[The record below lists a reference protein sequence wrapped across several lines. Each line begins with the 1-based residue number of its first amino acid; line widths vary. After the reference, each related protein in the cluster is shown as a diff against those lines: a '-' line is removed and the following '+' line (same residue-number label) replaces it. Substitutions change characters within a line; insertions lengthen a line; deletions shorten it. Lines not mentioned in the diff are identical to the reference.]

1 MSIQTTAIA
10 VGIAA
15 LVITASHGLAYHAGK
30 VAGDT
35 AHQAELTRINLTWA
49 KALADQQSK
58 ARQQEQDKAAE
69 LAAIADKHQQDIA
82 NREAISNRTIA
93 DLRAGTIRLRS
104 DIAANEFAASVRLP
118 SAAAGTGQRD
128 AAKGVGLRIADAEFL
143 IRTAGEADQVAD
155 QLRACQAVVRADRSG
170 RSEP

>member
-15 LVITASHGLAYHAGK
+15 LIATATHGLAYHAGK

-35 AHQAELTRINLTWA
+35 AHQAELTRINLA
-49 KALADQQSK
+49 NASALALLQAK

-82 NREAISNRTIA
+82 NREAISNSTIA
-93 DLRAGTIRLRS
+93 GLRAGTIRLRS

-118 SAAAGTGQRD
+118 SVAAGTGQRD
-128 AAKGVGLRIADAEFL
+128 AAPGVGLRIADAA
-143 IRTAGEADQVAD
+143 IIIGAADQADEVAD
-155 QLRACQAVVRADRSG
+155 QLRACQAVVRADRG
-170 RSEP
+170 L

>member
-30 VAGDT
+30 VAGDV
-35 AHQAELTRINLTWA
+35 AHKAELTRINLTWA
-49 KALADQQSK
+49 KALADQQAK

-69 LAAIADKHQQDIA
+69 LAAIDQRHQQDIA

-93 DLRAGTIRLRS
+93 DLRAGTVRLRS

-118 SAAAGTGQRD
+118 SAAAGTGQRPS
-128 AAKGVGLRIADAEFL
+128 AQGVGLRIADAEFL
-143 IRTAGEADQVAD
+143 IRTAGEADEVAD
-155 QLRACQAVVRADRSG
+155 QLRACQAVVRADRG
-170 RSEP
+170 M

>member
-15 LVITASHGLAYHAGK
+15 LVITASHGLAYHVGK
-30 VAGDT
+30 QSGDT
-35 AHQAELTRINLTWA
+35 AHQAELTRINLA
-49 KALADQQSK
+49 NASALALLQAQVRK
-58 ARQQEQDKAAE
+58 QEQDKAAE

-93 DLRAGTIRLRS
+93 DLRAGTVRLRS

-118 SAAAGTGQRD
+118 SAAAGTGQRP
-128 AAKGVGLRIADAEFL
+128 AAQGVGLRIADAEFL
-143 IRTAGEADQVAD
+143 IRTANEADQVAD
-155 QLRACQAVVRADRSG
+155 QLRACQAVVRADRG
-170 RSEP
+170 QL